1 LYLIVASSL
10 ETALGNKRIYYF

>member
-10 ETALGNKRIYYF
+10 ETALGNKRIY